1 MGTSPHL
8 RRAGADDAAELTR
21 LRLIMLA
28 SLGDVPEAG
37 WTRECEAA
45 FRERL
50 TTDPQFVAYVIDGGD
65 RLLSSA
71 VGQYTR
77 SLPRPGRPSYVGHIA
92 SVATDPAH
100 RRQGHARRAFEAVHD
115 HLVAA
120 GCFRINL
127 TTTPEGEGL
136 YRALGYADPG
146 GPTPLSWFAA
156 PTPGTTGKTDR

>member
-1 MGTSPHL
+1 MSTSPHL
-8 RRAGADDAAELTR
+8 RRAGADDAPELTR

-37 WTRECEAA
+37 WTQECEAE

-50 TTDPQFVAYVIDGGD
+50 ATDPQFVAYVVDAGD

-77 SLPRPGRPSYVGHIA
+77 PLPRPGRAPYVGHIA

-120 GCFRINL
+120 GCARINL

-136 YRALGYADPG
+136 YRALGYGDPG
-146 GPTPLSWFAA
+146 GHTPLSWFAA
-156 PTPGTTGKTDR
+156 APPGTTGRPGR